1 MEAGADAV
9 LLGLE
14 QVDGDRVG
22 VVGLEQLDLFGFELG
37 LLRAQGGSFV
47 GGRGSESIEHAP
59 EHALD
64 SGGLVGGDA
73 LLLVGVGDVAFGDLL
88 GEVQGVEL
96 GDGGHDAVHEHPGGC
111 LIDVLGDGHE
121 RDAGLAEGGVDDR
134 VIETVPGKPVDLVDD
149 AVPHRVVRDVVQHL
163 LEGFAPGG
171 LGGLA
176 GFDELRHDDR
186 AELVGLA
193 VGGLALGGDRQA
205 FF

>member
-47 GGRGSESIEHAP
+47 GGRGSESVEHSP

-73 LLLVGVGDVAFGDLL
+73 LLLVGVGDVVLDAVDEDGAALAGVALEASSGAGEVVVGDALVVAGAFVHEPLAAAAVDRPFQVVVVLL
-88 GEVQGVEL
+88 GLVTDDVVLVEDRLDPIESLWGDQRLVGAGV
-96 GDGGHDAVHEHPGGC
+96 GDFAVG
-111 LIDVLGDGHE
+111 
-121 RDAGLAEGGVDDR
+121 
-134 VIETVPGKPVDLVDD
+134 DD
-149 AVPHRVVRDVVQHL
+149 ALVVGVGQDGVQ
-163 LEGFAPGG
+163 
-171 LGGLA
+171 
-176 GFDELRHDDR
+176 
-186 AELVGLA
+186 
-193 VGGLALGGDRQA
+193 
-205 FF
+205 